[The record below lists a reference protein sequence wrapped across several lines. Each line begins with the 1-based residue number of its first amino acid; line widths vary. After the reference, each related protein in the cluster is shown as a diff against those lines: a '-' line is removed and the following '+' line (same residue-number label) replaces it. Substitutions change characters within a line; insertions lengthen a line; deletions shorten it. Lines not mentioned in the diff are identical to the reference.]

1 MGKKAFDKIAKGLN
15 EALAFARGELKP
27 TKLYIPP
34 ELDVKSIRTKLELS
48 QGDFAAAF
56 GFTVNQIK
64 DWEQGRS
71 RPIGGVRA
79 YLMMI
84 DSAPDAVLA
93 LLKAANVKRAAASK
107 AA

>member
-1 MGKKAFDKIAKGLN
+1 MGKAFDKIAKGLN
-15 EALAFARGELKP
+15 EALAFARGELEP
-27 TKLYIPP
+27 VRLYVPP
-34 ELDVKSIRTKLELS
+34 ELNVKSIRNKLDLS
-48 QGDFAAAF
+48 QDDFAALF

-84 DSAPDAVLA
+84 DCDPRGVIS
-93 LLKAANVKRAAASK
+93 LLQTLKKSSKSRRAA
-107 AA
+107 